1 MDIERIE
8 DWVGQEVV
16 DPDGEKL
23 GKLEDVLF
31 GAGSQDAVAATV
43 KSGLLGRKHYLV
55 PLQGATVTRDAVRV
69 PFTKDQLKAA
79 PQVEPGADVSD
90 SERNDAGR
98 HFGLDL
104 SGSGTLE
111 SAAAR
116 KARAASAKEAKEK
129 AVELEGVAARKAA
142 EAREQELLAAQSR
155 EQAELAEREREDA
168 LSKAADKQG
177 AADAG
182 PDGR

>member
-31 GAGSQDAVAATV
+31 GVGSQDAVAATV
-43 KSGLLGRKHYLV
+43 KSGLLGRKHHLV
-55 PLQGATVTRDAVRV
+55 PLQGASVTRDSVRV
-69 PFTKDQLKAA
+69 PFKKEQLKGA

-90 SERNDAGR
+90 YQRNDAGR

-104 SGSGTLE
+104 SGSGALE
-111 SAAAR
+111 SGAAR
-116 KARAASAKEAKEK
+116 SARETDARQAKEK
-129 AVELEGVAARKAA
+129 AVELEGVAESRATQ
-142 EAREQELLAAQSR
+142 AREQEQAAAASR
-155 EQAELAEREREDA
+155 EAAEQAERDRADA
-168 LSKAADKQG
+168 LAKATEKRG